1 MKILRVFNNNVVLS
15 RDESGHE
22 VILTGR
28 GLGFQARPG
37 SDIDESKV
45 VRTFVPKDAAQSD
58 SIAQMLSVL
67 SPEVIAI
74 AVEAMASV
82 GISDR
87 AGGSPSLVLALAD
100 HLTHALRRAREGTV
114 VEYPLRGEVEALY
127 LKEYRQARRLLDALN
142 ARLDDALPETEAV
155 AFALHLVNAGFAAGD
170 LAQTYTMT
178 GVIEQVLA
186 VVATYYGIELD
197 GSSASVAR
205 FITHLR
211 YLFVRIYDG
220 SQLVDEPEPITAAIS
235 ASYPEAFDCAQRAS
249 LVIELRTEAKLTAD
263 EIAYLALHIA
273 RIAATAA

>member
-15 RDESGHE
+15 RDEFGRE

-45 VRTFVPKDAAQSD
+45 VRTFVPEDAAQSD
-58 SIAQMLSVL
+58 SIAQMLSLL

-74 AVEAMASV
+74 VAEAMASV
-82 GISDR
+82 GVSDR
-87 AGGSPSLVLALAD
+87 TGGSPSLVLALAD
-100 HLTHALRRAREGTV
+100 HLTHALRRVKEGTV

-127 LKEYRQARRLLDALN
+127 SKEYQQARNLLDVIN
-142 ARLDDALPETEAV
+142 ARLDHVLPEVEAV

-178 GVIEQVLA
+178 GIIEQVLA
-186 VVATYYGIELD
+186 VVATFYDIELD

-220 SQLVDEPEPITAAIS
+220 KQLADEPEPITTAINS
-235 ASYPEAFDCAQRAS
+235 SYPEAWDCAQHAA
-249 LVIELRTEAKLTAD
+249 LIIELRTETKLTAD
-263 EIAYLALHIA
+263 EIAYLTLHIA
-273 RIAATAA
+273 RIAAPSS